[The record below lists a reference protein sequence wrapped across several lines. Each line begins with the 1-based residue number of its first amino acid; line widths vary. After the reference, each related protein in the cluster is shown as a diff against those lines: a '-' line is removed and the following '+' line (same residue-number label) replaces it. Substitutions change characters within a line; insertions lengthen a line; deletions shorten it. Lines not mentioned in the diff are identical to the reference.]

1 MAIYSLTAE
10 ELKVFARVTELFE
23 EILNELST
31 IEAYPRDHN
40 LIIESEV
47 SPFHI
52 GHIGWSEG
60 GCVELQLV
68 DTEAKRE

>member
-1 MAIYSLTAE
+1 MAIYSLTAQ

-31 IEAYPRDHN
+31 IEAYPRDHT
-40 LIIESEV
+40 LIVDSEV

-52 GHIGWSEG
+52 GYIGWSEG

-68 DTEAKRE
+68 DKEVEDG